1 MKNNDANG
9 AFGNQLRGKQD
20 INQRRIELLEQER
33 DQLKKERDQLKKEKE
48 WLHQRLSYLLVAV
61 NALGRH
67 SKLEPHEAKKVI
79 DDYILSEEVKIQEQ
93 MEVAKQKFKDD
104 IASGKMPEGFKVV
117 DNIEKAAEEP
127 PKP

>member
-9 AFGNQLRGKQD
+9 AFGSQLRGKQD
-20 INQRRIELLEQER
+20 INQRRIELLEQ
-33 DQLKKERDQLKKEKE
+33 ERDQLKKEKE

-67 SKLEPHEAKKVI
+67 SKLEPLEAKKVI
-79 DDYILSEEVKIQEQ
+79 DDYILNEEVKIQEQ

-104 IASGKMPEGFKVV
+104 IADGKMPEGFKVV